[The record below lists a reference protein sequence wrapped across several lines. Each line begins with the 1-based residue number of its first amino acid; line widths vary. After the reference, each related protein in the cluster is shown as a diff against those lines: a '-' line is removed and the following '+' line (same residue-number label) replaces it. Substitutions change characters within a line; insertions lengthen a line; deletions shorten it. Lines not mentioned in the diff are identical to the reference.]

1 MALTVNNLEGNEI
14 ADDFVRKAAPKGRW
28 GYTWDVFKASALKL
42 LLLNIFVLITFIPGI
57 AVIIFREW
65 YVSAV
70 LGTAY
75 QFNTSI
81 IHVPVGDI
89 QGLSQALILRVDV
102 LFYSLLIVAGFIA
115 ALGISGATYCIR
127 KLLMTNG
134 QFSIKNF
141 FHGIKVGYFNTLLP
155 LIIFMIFFYATKIAG
170 DWKDYEIA
178 ISGNAAGAITAYVFA
193 IIATV
198 LVGLYCGWLFSVGNS
213 YRVKFTQL
221 FKNAFVMLIGTPL
234 QTVFMAGFSLI
245 PIWFFLMGGFM
256 RMLSYFVFVFIGFS
270 FIILCWM
277 SFSQWAFDLYVTPN
291 YKAAQEDANS
301 KKTPKQ
307 LAEEKAEAD
316 RQAARELLAAGRSE
330 LASKPVLPIEGN
342 SNVARTA
349 LTFRRGD
356 IALADENRAK
366 LHESIDNYEKEH
378 INDPVYV
385 EYNKMFQ
392 DREKALQDEPKKGKK
407 KKKISSDNLLNK

>member
-1 MALTVNNLEGNEI
+1 MAINVTNLEGNEI
-14 ADDFVRKAAPKGRW
+14 ADDFVRKATPQGRW
-28 GYTWDVFKASALKL
+28 GYTWDVFKSSFLKL
-42 LLLNIFVLITFIPGI
+42 LLLNIFVLITFAPGI
-57 AVIIFREW
+57 AIIIFREW
-65 YVSAV
+65 YVTGV

-81 IHVPVGDI
+81 TAIPVGDVT
-89 QGLSQALILRVDV
+89 GLTEALILRVDI
-102 LFYSLLIVAGFIA
+102 LFYSLLILAGFIA
-115 ALGISGATYCIR
+115 SIGISGATYCIR
-127 KLLMTNG
+127 KLLMTHG

-155 LIIFMIFFYATKIAG
+155 IIIFLGFFYAAKISG
-170 DWKDYEIA
+170 DWKNYEIA
-178 ISGNAAGAITAYVFA
+178 IGGNAGGAITAYVFA

-198 LVGLYCGWLFSVGNS
+198 LVGIYCGWLFSVGNS

-234 QTVFMAGFSLI
+234 QTILMAGFSLI
-245 PIWFFLMGGFM
+245 PVWFFLMGGFM
-256 RMLSYFVFVFIGFS
+256 QMLSYFVFVIIGFS

-277 SFSQWAFDLYVTPN
+277 SFSQWAFDLYITPN

-316 RQAARELLAAGRSE
+316 KQAARELLAAGRSE

-349 LTFRRGD
+349 VTFRRSD

-366 LHESIDNYEKEH
+366 LHENIENYEKEH
-378 INDPVYV
+378 MNDPVYV

-407 KKKISSDNLLNK
+407 KKKISSDNLLK